1 MKIFFLLTAS
11 TLSALSLVSAQ
22 FSIPLH
28 RDAREGNVNG
38 SALIDWEAK
47 RVTAKYAKH
56 AEVHFKHT
64 GEHLGVVNDTTLG
77 RRSDS
82 GEVKLNML
90 DASNWVGEIEV
101 GTPGQKQSVIF
112 DSGSPELVIGRG
124 SYKPENSIT
133 SKNQHKK
140 FDEKYAG
147 LEAKVSLFS
156 DEVKVGGVTAKN
168 VTLGETESNFL
179 GRPDDQNL
187 VGIFGLSFPF
197 ADEFG
202 TNKKHR
208 FIELAK
214 EQNPNFDN
222 VFQVLLRNNDDARIH
237 VGKVD
242 ETSVDGDNVWV
253 DVESSDEYWKAGVEI
268 NGIKASGIIDSG
280 TTHIFGRNDDVK
292 KILDTIDGVELKKS
306 ELGNWQGW
314 YKCDDPPEVKL
325 KIAGMEVTM
334 SDDAIIGG
342 REGDQCQVCIAGT
355 QLFDMWIFGDPFFQ
369 MFSVIFDFDNERMGF
384 GKLKY

>member
-90 DASNWVGEIEV
+90 DARTWVGEIEV

-147 LEAKVSLFS
+147 PEAKVSLFS

-168 VTLGETESNFL
+168 VTLGETDSNFIGAL
-179 GRPDDQNL
+179 DGQNL

-197 ADEFG
+197 FG
-202 TNKKHR
+202 SFDTDKKHR

-214 EQNPNFDN
+214 EQNSNFDN
-222 VFQVLLRNNDDARIH
+222 VFQVLLKNNDDARIH
-237 VGKVD
+237 VGRIDK
-242 ETSVDGDNVWV
+242 TSVDGDNVWV
-253 DVESSDEYWKAGVEI
+253 GVESSDQYWKAGVEI
-268 NGIKASGIIDSG
+268 NGIKTSGIIDSG

-292 KILDTIDGVELKKS
+292 KILNAIDGVEVKKS
-306 ELGNWQGW
+306 ESGNWQGW
-314 YKCDDPPEVKL
+314 YDCDNPPQVKL
-325 KIAGMEVTM
+325 KIAGLEVTM
-334 SDDAIIGG
+334 SNDAIIGG
-342 REGDQCQVCIAGT
+342 RQGDQCQLCIAGV
-355 QLFDMWIFGDPFFQ
+355 QNFDMWIFGEPFFQ
-369 MFSVIFDFDNERMGF
+369 MFSVIFDFDDERMGF